1 MSRGLVIALDYTGS
15 HGEHLGTNLFDP
27 NQVSTD
33 VVNDLIAT
41 HGAKAAATL
50 LNSQV
55 TSAAA

>member
-1 MSRGLVIALDYTGS
+1 MIELDYTGS